1 VRTGVESRK
10 SKVESRE
17 NGQAVE
23 SLLRVEGLY
32 KAYDQH
38 LVLQNINLAV
48 DEHEVVCLI
57 GASGCGKSTLL
68 RCINLLEEINAG
80 SIYLGDELIT
90 REGIDADRVRQRI
103 GLVFQSFNLFP
114 HMSVLENII
123 LAPTKALGIDRRE
136 ATEAAVALL
145 ARFGLKDK
153 AREFPDRLSGGQQQ
167 RVAIIRALAL
177 KPRVLLLDEVTS
189 ALDPEMVGEVLTIIA
204 ELKDLGMTMIL
215 ATHQMGFAYQIAD
228 RVAFLEAGAILEEGP
243 ARRVLRQPEHSRT
256 RQFLQQVLAAAPISP
271 PSAEDEDKERAMAF
285 AEMAPFAE
293 RG

>member
-1 VRTGVESRK
+1 MSAEAGSRK
-10 SKVESRE
+10 SEVGRE
-17 NGQAVE
+17 DGAPASQA
-23 SLLRVEGLY
+23 LLRIEGLY

-38 LVLQNINLAV
+38 LVLKNINLAV

-57 GASGCGKSTLL
+57 GASGCGKSSLL

-80 SIYLGDELIT
+80 AIYLGDELIT

-123 LAPTKALGIDRRE
+123 LAPTKALGMGRRE
-136 ATEAAVALL
+136 ATEAALALL
-145 ARFGLKDK
+145 ARFGLEDK
-153 AREFPDRLSGGQQQ
+153 AREYPDRLSGGQQQ

-177 KPRVLLLDEVTS
+177 NPRVLLLDEVTS
-189 ALDPEMVGEVLTIIA
+189 ALDPEMVGEVLNVIA
-204 ELKDLGMTMIL
+204 ELKGLGMTMIL

-243 ARRVLRQPEHSRT
+243 ARRMLSDPEHPRT
-256 RQFLQQVLAAAPISP
+256 RQFLQQVLAAAPIAATAAG
-271 PSAEDEDKERAMAF
+271 AEEQAMAF

>member
-1 VRTGVESRK
+1 MSAEAGSRK
-10 SKVESRE
+10 SEVGRE
-17 NGQAVE
+17 DRAPASQA
-23 SLLRVEGLY
+23 LLRIEGLY

-38 LVLQNINLAV
+38 LVLKNINLAV

-80 SIYLGDELIT
+80 AIYLGDELIT

-123 LAPTKALGIDRRE
+123 LAPTKALGMGRRE
-136 ATEAAVALL
+136 ATEAALALL
-145 ARFGLKDK
+145 ARFGLEDK
-153 AREFPDRLSGGQQQ
+153 AREYPDRLSGGQQQ

-177 KPRVLLLDEVTS
+177 NPRVLLLDEVTS
-189 ALDPEMVGEVLTIIA
+189 ALDPEMVGEVLNVIA
-204 ELKDLGMTMIL
+204 ELKGLGMTMIL

-243 ARRVLRQPEHSRT
+243 ARRMLGEPEHPRT
-256 RQFLQQVLAAAPISP
+256 RQFLQQVLAAAPIAATAAG
-271 PSAEDEDKERAMAF
+271 AEEQAMAF

>member
-1 VRTGVESRK
+1 VNEP
-10 SKVESRE
+10 
-17 NGQAVE
+17 
-23 SLLRVEGLY
+23 LLRVEGLY

-90 REGIDADRVRQRI
+90 REGIDADLIRQRI

-123 LAPTKALGIDRRE
+123 LAPTKALGIARRE
-136 ATEAAVALL
+136 ATEEAVALL
-145 ARFGLKDK
+145 ARFGLEDK

-243 ARRVLRQPEHSRT
+243 ARQVLSQPEHPRT
-256 RQFLQQVLAAAPISP
+256 RQFLEQVLAAAPVTASE
-271 PSAEDEDKERAMAF
+271 SAAGELAMG
-285 AEMAPFAE
+285 MAAAVPFAE

>member
-1 VRTGVESRK
+1 MSAEAGSRK
-10 SKVESRE
+10 SEVGRE
-17 NGQAVE
+17 DGAPASQA
-23 SLLRVEGLY
+23 LLRIEGLY

-38 LVLQNINLAV
+38 LVLKNINLAV

-80 SIYLGDELIT
+80 AIYLGDELIT

-123 LAPTKALGIDRRE
+123 LAPTKALGMGRRE
-136 ATEAAVALL
+136 ATEAALALL
-145 ARFGLKDK
+145 ARFGLEDK
-153 AREFPDRLSGGQQQ
+153 AREYPDRLSGGQQQ

-177 KPRVLLLDEVTS
+177 NPRVLLLDEVTS
-189 ALDPEMVGEVLTIIA
+189 ALDPEMVGEVLNVIA
-204 ELKDLGMTMIL
+204 ELKGLGMTMIL

-243 ARRVLRQPEHSRT
+243 ARRMLGEPEHPRT
-256 RQFLQQVLAAAPISP
+256 RQFLQQVLAAAPIAATAAGP
-271 PSAEDEDKERAMAF
+271 EEQAMAF

>member
-1 VRTGVESRK
+1 MSAEAGSRK
-10 SKVESRE
+10 SEVGRE
-17 NGQAVE
+17 DRAPASQA
-23 SLLRVEGLY
+23 LLRIEGLY

-38 LVLQNINLAV
+38 LVLKNINLAV

-80 SIYLGDELIT
+80 AIYLGDELIT

-123 LAPTKALGIDRRE
+123 LAPTKALGMGRRE
-136 ATEAAVALL
+136 ATEAALALL
-145 ARFGLKDK
+145 ARFGLEDK
-153 AREFPDRLSGGQQQ
+153 AREYPDRLSGGQQQ

-177 KPRVLLLDEVTS
+177 NPRVLLLDEVTS
-189 ALDPEMVGEVLTIIA
+189 ALDPEMVGEVLNVIA
-204 ELKDLGMTMIL
+204 ELKGLGMTMIL

-243 ARRVLRQPEHSRT
+243 ARRMLSEPEHPRT
-256 RQFLQQVLAAAPISP
+256 RQFLQQVLAAAPIAATAAGP
-271 PSAEDEDKERAMAF
+271 EEQAMAF

>member
-1 VRTGVESRK
+1 MGETSEP
-10 SKVESRE
+10 
-17 NGQAVE
+17 
-23 SLLRVEGLY
+23 LLRVEGLY

-38 LVLQNINLAV
+38 LVLKNINLAV

-80 SIYLGDELIT
+80 AIFLGDESIT
-90 REGIDADRVRQRI
+90 REGIDADRIRQRI

-114 HMSVLENII
+114 HMTVLENII
-123 LAPTKALGIDRRE
+123 LAPTRALGIGRRE
-136 ATEAAVALL
+136 ATEAALSLL
-145 ARFGLKDK
+145 GRFGLEDK

-204 ELKDLGMTMIL
+204 ELKGLGMTMIL

-228 RVAFLEAGAILEEGP
+228 RVAFLEAGAIVEEGP
-243 ARRVLRQPEHSRT
+243 ARRVLSQPEHPRT
-256 RQFLQQVLAAAPISP
+256 RQFLQQVLAAAPVTP
-271 PSAEDEDKERAMAF
+271 AVTEGDGPTGGMAEAL
-285 AEMAPFAE
+285 PFAE

>member
-1 VRTGVESRK
+1 MSAEAGSRK
-10 SKVESRE
+10 SEVGRE
-17 NGQAVE
+17 DGAPASQA
-23 SLLRVEGLY
+23 LLRIEGLY

-38 LVLQNINLAV
+38 LVLKNINLAV

-80 SIYLGDELIT
+80 AIYLGDELIT

-123 LAPTKALGIDRRE
+123 LAPTKALGMGRRE
-136 ATEAAVALL
+136 ATEAALALL
-145 ARFGLKDK
+145 ARFGLEDK
-153 AREFPDRLSGGQQQ
+153 AREYPDRLSGGQQQ

-177 KPRVLLLDEVTS
+177 NPRVLLLDEVTS
-189 ALDPEMVGEVLTIIA
+189 ALDPEMVGEVLNVIA
-204 ELKDLGMTMIL
+204 ELKGLGMTMIL

-243 ARRVLRQPEHSRT
+243 ARRMLSEPEHPRT
-256 RQFLQQVLAAAPISP
+256 RQFLQQVLAAAPIAATASGP
-271 PSAEDEDKERAMAF
+271 EEQAMAF